1 MTSRKMYE
9 EVGGFNEHFFTH
21 YQDVDLCMK
30 IRDRGKRII
39 FTPQAT
45 FIHHE
50 SLSRGKYYDLVDRNL
65 LLDYWEPLIK
75 KGDPYYNPHFNIER
89 LDYSPRP

>member
-1 MTSRKMYE
+1 
-9 EVGGFNEHFFTH
+9 
-21 YQDVDLCMK
+21 MK